1 MGKKLRADIILSLGI
16 ACRPAEQ
23 LRINKLRFLSSPLDW
38 MMSYSLETAA
48 HLFKTKFETFFQ
60 YKSIIPDNLYFYHV
74 KDITKQ
80 HPLNTSF
87 PFGKDIEDFYG
98 DNIQTENAVPL

>member
-38 MMSYSLETAA
+38 MMSYSLETVT
-48 HLFKTKFETFFQ
+48 LPP
-60 YKSIIPDNLYFYHV
+60 KSM
-74 KDITKQ
+74 
-80 HPLNTSF
+80 PLKS
-87 PFGKDIEDFYG
+87 
-98 DNIQTENAVPL
+98 